1 MDFPFDHKKSGERP
15 PASPDAERQ
24 KESLDG
30 LSPAVALA
38 RMQELVTAS
47 APHLYKAF
55 SAFDQRGTG
64 TVKPLESR
72 QVLDHFCID
81 TC

>member
-1 MDFPFDHKKSGERP
+1 MDDNRLAYMDFLSAFDHKKSGERP

-47 APHLYKAF
+47 APHLYKVNLAACF
-55 SAFDQRGTG
+55 IFFVNS
-64 TVKPLESR
+64 S
-72 QVLDHFCID
+72 
-81 TC
+81 